1 MPARVLFVDD
11 NLLHLKAMERTF
23 RDVYEVTVAGSGH
36 EALDLIMDS
45 PPFAAIVCDM
55 RMPGMDGVELL
66 QEVQS
71 LSPDSTRIMLTGQDD
86 QLTAVEALNSGN
98 VFRFLTKPC
107 DERAVAAVLEAGVRQ
122 YDLLCSS
129 RVLLEET
136 LAGSVQVL
144 VDLLSVFDPKAF
156 GQAQETRE
164 YALRIAGKLGIPSPW
179 DLGLAALL
187 APVGRMALPLPIQS
201 KLNWSEPLTPAE
213 QAVFARIPE
222 SGARIVGNIPRLQP
236 VARIIRY
243 ATKNFDGAG
252 YPEDGVRG
260 EEIPLESRILRVL
273 TDFLE
278 GLRMRRSKTV
288 VLEQLKLAKG
298 AYDPRVLGALEELLQ
313 VQPPTPEGADPGRRL
328 VTIRELTPGM
338 CLVEDLCTP
347 EGALVLAAGTRLA
360 QIHLERL
367 RSVASIARLVE
378 AILVEL

>member
-1 MPARVLFVDD
+1 
-11 NLLHLKAMERTF
+11 
-23 RDVYEVTVAGSGH
+23 
-36 EALDLIMDS
+36 
-45 PPFAAIVCDM
+45 M

-66 QEVQS
+66 QEVQA
-71 LSPDSTRIMLTGQDD
+71 LSPDSIRIMLTGQED

-107 DERAVAAVLEAGVRQ
+107 DLEAVVAVVEAGVRQ

-136 LAGSVQVL
+136 LSGSVQVL
-144 VDLLSVFDPKAF
+144 VDLLSVFDPKVF
-156 GQAQETRE
+156 GQAQETRD
-164 YALRIAGKLGIPSPW
+164 YALKIAARMGIPSPW

-187 APVGRMALPLPIQS
+187 APVGRMAIPLPIQS
-201 KLNWSEPLTPAE
+201 KLNWSEPLTPSE
-213 QAVFARIPE
+213 MAVFSRIPE
-222 SGARIVGNIPRLQP
+222 NAARIVGNIPRLQP

-243 ATKNFDGAG
+243 AAQDFDGKG
-252 YPEDGVRG
+252 YPEDGVAF

-273 TDFLE
+273 TDFLI
-278 GLRMRRSKTV
+278 GLRTRRSRTV

-298 AYDPRVLGALEELLQ
+298 LYDPRVLGVLEELLQ
-313 VQPPTPEGADPGRRL
+313 GPSTAGNGDPGRRL
-328 VTIRELTPGM
+328 VNVRALEPGM

-378 AILVEL
+378 PVLVEN